1 MYRELLRYVDPK
13 GTDPNYSSGGG
24 TYPNLFDAHPPF
36 QIDGNFGGAA
46 AVVEMLVQS
55 SENEIK
61 LLPALPDA
69 WESGSVKGI
78 CARGGFEISM
88 DWTQKKLKNLIILA
102 KADGKTTL
110 ICGDKT
116 KEVNMKKGQKM
127 IIDWQNIK
135 N

>member
-1 MYRELLRYVDPK
+1 MYRELLRYVAPN
-13 GTDPNYSSGGG
+13 GTDPNYSFGGG

-55 SENEIK
+55 SENEIH

-69 WESGSVKGI
+69 WENGSVKGI

-88 DWTQKKLKNLIILA
+88 EWAQKKLKNLIIFA
-102 KADGKTTL
+102 KSDGKTIL
-110 ICGDKT
+110 ISGDKQ
-116 KEVNMKKGQKM
+116 KEVVLKKGQKM
-127 IIDWQNIK
+127 EIDW
-135 N
+135 